1 MPIAHGWSGVFA
13 AQRDWKQTVA
23 ADPATGLAWAGGYV
37 GVGVCAANLS
47 GRILADLIRGE
58 QSDRVSLPF
67 VNRPQPRDWE
77 PEPLR
82 YIGAQP
88 RLHAVPRRRPRRAP
102 DGQAVTARRSGDPA
116 LGLGPS
122 RTRRRVRARR
132 ER

>member
-1 MPIAHGWSGVFA
+1 MAIAHGWSGVFA

-47 GRILADLIRGE
+47 GRTLADLVRGE

-82 YIGAQP
+82 YIGANLVYTLF
-88 RLHAVPRRRPRRAP
+88 RAADRDERRTGP
-102 DGQAVTARRSGDPA
+102 AVTAGRSGNPA

-122 RTRRRVRARR
+122 CTRGRVSVPR